1 MTARGSWYAEAVS
14 RPSAIDALVTLDD
27 LLAPDE
33 LREIAAL
40 YQGLHRVEVSI
51 ADRAGTI
58 VATSARD
65 TTAVRAALAQ
75 DGGEPIELAVP
86 PPSGHEPDAWLSLCP
101 MRYEGRHLAT
111 VLVGPYARDD
121 GARDGMVAV
130 ACHVAGMLEIIAHHA
145 HARVMTSALHAEA
158 MEESF
163 NELAA
168 KNERLQQAVD
178 HMQEVDRLKSSFL
191 ATVSHELRTP
201 LTSVIGYA
209 EMLYEGL
216 AGQLNNEQRE
226 YMQTILNK
234 ADQLLQLITSLL
246 ETSILESGDVP
257 MQRDPVALAPIIDRV
272 VSALGPQARARQV
285 EVRALDPELPR
296 ALGDARKIRQVLR
309 NLIANAV
316 KFTSDSGTIAISVH
330 VGPLSRHGSPADLG
344 LRVMIADSG
353 IGIPVENQELIVEP
367 FFQVDSSSTRRY
379 GGTGLGLTLA
389 KSYIEANG
397 GYIWVESAPGQ
408 GSAFTFSIP
417 AVPEE
422 LARHLARERAS
433 CSGRRGSHEP
443 AARRADEVGWAH
455 GSQANRSAPG
465 RGPGRRAEPGRGP
478 GAAAPDAGR
487 GSGRGRARPSPHAA
501 RGRARGDP
509 RRMEVRGADRAAP
522 RGAGR
527 ARQRRPGHAGQPG
540 QGRACGG
547 RGAGRA
553 VS

>member
-1 MTARGSWYAEAVS
+1 MKASGSWYAEAVS
-14 RPSAIDALVTLDD
+14 RPSAIDVPVTLDD

-33 LREIAAL
+33 LREVAAL
-40 YQGLHRVEVSI
+40 YQGLHRVDVSI
-51 ADRAGTI
+51 ADRAGTL

-65 TTAVRAALAQ
+65 TSAICAALAQ
-75 DGGEPIELAVP
+75 DRGQPVELPGA
-86 PPSGHEPDAWLSLCP
+86 SDTWLSLCP
-101 MRYEGRHLAT
+101 MHYEGRHLAT
-111 VLVGPYARDD
+111 VVVGPHAGDGGAARE
-121 GARDGMVAV
+121 GMVAV
-130 ACHVAGMLEIIAHHA
+130 ACHLAGMLEITAHHA
-145 HARVMTSALHAEA
+145 HARVMTSTLHSEA

-163 NELAA
+163 TELAA

-246 ETSILESGDVP
+246 ETSILESGAVA
-257 MQRDPVALAPIIDRV
+257 MQRDPVALAPMIDRV
-272 VSALGPQARARQV
+272 VSGLGPQARARRV
-285 EVRALDPELPR
+285 EVRALDPDLPR
-296 ALGDARKIRQVLR
+296 ALGDARKIRQVIR

-316 KFTSDSGTIAISVH
+316 KFTSDNGRIEIAVQ
-330 VGPLSRHGSPADLG
+330 VGPLSRHGVVRAGAEGARAAEVG
-344 LRVMIADSG
+344 LRVMVSDSG
-353 IGIPVENQELIVEP
+353 IGIPVENQELIFEP

-397 GYIWVESAPGQ
+397 GYIWVDSTPGQ

-422 LARHLARERAS
+422 LARYLAREHAS
-433 CSGRRGSHEP
+433 
-443 AARRADEVGWAH
+443 
-455 GSQANRSAPG
+455 
-465 RGPGRRAEPGRGP
+465 
-478 GAAAPDAGR
+478 
-487 GSGRGRARPSPHAA
+487 
-501 RGRARGDP
+501 
-509 RRMEVRGADRAAP
+509 
-522 RGAGR
+522 
-527 ARQRRPGHAGQPG
+527 
-540 QGRACGG
+540 
-547 RGAGRA
+547 
-553 VS
+553 

>member
-1 MTARGSWYAEAVS
+1 
-14 RPSAIDALVTLDD
+14 
-27 LLAPDE
+27 
-33 LREIAAL
+33 
-40 YQGLHRVEVSI
+40 
-51 ADRAGTI
+51 
-58 VATSARD
+58 
-65 TTAVRAALAQ
+65 
-75 DGGEPIELAVP
+75 
-86 PPSGHEPDAWLSLCP
+86 
-101 MRYEGRHLAT
+101 
-111 VLVGPYARDD
+111 
-121 GARDGMVAV
+121 
-130 ACHVAGMLEIIAHHA
+130 MLEIIAHHA
-145 HARVMTSALHAEA
+145 HARVMTSALHSEA

-201 LTSVIGYA
+201 LTSVIGYG

-246 ETSILESGDVP
+246 ETSILESGSVP

-272 VSALGPQARARQV
+272 VSALGPQARARRV

-316 KFTSDSGTIAISVH
+316 KVTSDSGTIEILVD
-330 VGPLSRHGSPADLG
+330 VGPLSRHGSQTDIG

-353 IGIPVENQELIVEP
+353 IGIPVENQELIFEP

-417 AVPEE
+417 AVADE
-422 LARHLARERAS
+422 LARYLATERAS
-433 CSGRRGSHEP
+433 
-443 AARRADEVGWAH
+443 
-455 GSQANRSAPG
+455 
-465 RGPGRRAEPGRGP
+465 
-478 GAAAPDAGR
+478 
-487 GSGRGRARPSPHAA
+487 
-501 RGRARGDP
+501 
-509 RRMEVRGADRAAP
+509 
-522 RGAGR
+522 
-527 ARQRRPGHAGQPG
+527 
-540 QGRACGG
+540 
-547 RGAGRA
+547 
-553 VS
+553 

>member
-1 MTARGSWYAEAVS
+1 MKGSGSWYAEAVS
-14 RPSAIDALVTLDD
+14 RPSAIDAPVTLDD

-33 LREIAAL
+33 LREVTAL
-40 YQGLHRVEVSI
+40 YQGLHRVDVSI
-51 ADRAGTI
+51 ADRAGTV

-65 TTAVRAALAQ
+65 TSAICAALAQ
-75 DGGEPIELAVP
+75 DRGEPVEIAGAP
-86 PPSGHEPDAWLSLCP
+86 GTWLSLCP

-111 VLVGPYARDD
+111 VVVGPHAAGG
-121 GARDGMVAV
+121 GAGEGMVPV
-130 ACHVAGMLEIIAHHA
+130 ACHAAGMLEMMAHHA
-145 HARVMTSALHAEA
+145 HARVMTSALHSEA

-163 NELAA
+163 TELAA

-246 ETSILESGDVP
+246 ETSILESGPVAL
-257 MQRDPVALAPIIDRV
+257 QRDPVALAPIIDRV
-272 VSALGPQARARQV
+272 VSGLGPQARARRV
-285 EVRALDPELPR
+285 EVRPLDPDLPR
-296 ALGDARKIRQVLR
+296 VLGDPRKIRQVLR

-316 KFTSDSGTIAISVH
+316 KFTSDNGRIEIAVQ
-330 VGPLSRHGSPADLG
+330 VGPLSRHGVEHAGAGGAGPAEVG
-344 LRVMIADSG
+344 LRVMVTDSG
-353 IGIPVENQELIVEP
+353 IGIPIENQELIFEP

-397 GYIWVESAPGQ
+397 GYIWVDSAPGQ
-408 GSAFTFSIP
+408 GSAFTFTIP

-422 LARHLARERAS
+422 LARYLARES
-433 CSGRRGSHEP
+433 TP
-443 AARRADEVGWAH
+443 
-455 GSQANRSAPG
+455 
-465 RGPGRRAEPGRGP
+465 
-478 GAAAPDAGR
+478 
-487 GSGRGRARPSPHAA
+487 
-501 RGRARGDP
+501 
-509 RRMEVRGADRAAP
+509 
-522 RGAGR
+522 
-527 ARQRRPGHAGQPG
+527 
-540 QGRACGG
+540 
-547 RGAGRA
+547 
-553 VS
+553 

>member
-1 MTARGSWYAEAVS
+1 MKGSGSWYAESVS
-14 RPSAIDALVTLDD
+14 RPSAIDASVTLDD

-33 LREIAAL
+33 LRELAAL
-40 YQGLHRVEVSI
+40 YQGLHRVDVSI
-51 ADRAGTI
+51 TDRAGNV
-58 VATSARD
+58 VASSARD
-65 TTAVRAALAQ
+65 TTAIRAVLEQ
-75 DGGEPIELAVP
+75 DRGEPVEIPGAP
-86 PPSGHEPDAWLSLCP
+86 GTWLSLCP

-111 VLVGPYARDD
+111 VVVGPH
-121 GARDGMVAV
+121 GAGGGGEGMVGV
-130 ACHVAGMLEIIAHHA
+130 ACHAAGMLEMIAHHA
-145 HARVMTSALHAEA
+145 HARVMTSALHSEA

-163 NELAA
+163 AELAA

-209 EMLYEGL
+209 EMLFEGL

-246 ETSILESGDVP
+246 ETSILESGPVNL
-257 MQRDPVALAPIIDRV
+257 QRDPVSLPQIIDRV
-272 VSALGPQARARQV
+272 VSGLGPQARARRV
-285 EVRALDPELPR
+285 EVRPLEPELPR

-316 KFTSDSGTIAISVH
+316 KFTSDNGRIEIAVE
-330 VGPLSRHGSPADLG
+330 VGPLSRHGIEHAAAARPAEVG
-344 LRVMIADSG
+344 LRVMVTDSG
-353 IGIPVENQELIVEP
+353 IGIPIENQELIFEP

-397 GYIWVESAPGQ
+397 GFIWVESTPGQ

-422 LARHLARERAS
+422 LERYLARER
-433 CSGRRGSHEP
+433 
-443 AARRADEVGWAH
+443 
-455 GSQANRSAPG
+455 
-465 RGPGRRAEPGRGP
+465 
-478 GAAAPDAGR
+478 
-487 GSGRGRARPSPHAA
+487 SP
-501 RGRARGDP
+501 
-509 RRMEVRGADRAAP
+509 
-522 RGAGR
+522 
-527 ARQRRPGHAGQPG
+527 
-540 QGRACGG
+540 
-547 RGAGRA
+547 
-553 VS
+553 

>member
-1 MTARGSWYAEAVS
+1 MKGSGSWYAESVS
-14 RPSAIDALVTLDD
+14 RPSAIDASVTLDD

-33 LREIAAL
+33 LRELAAL
-40 YQGLHRVEVSI
+40 YQGLHRVDVSI
-51 ADRAGTI
+51 ADRAGNV
-58 VATSARD
+58 VASSARD
-65 TTAVRAALAQ
+65 TTAIRAVLEQ
-75 DGGEPIELAVP
+75 DRGEPVEIPGAP
-86 PPSGHEPDAWLSLCP
+86 GTWLSLCP

-111 VLVGPYARDD
+111 VVVGPH
-121 GARDGMVAV
+121 GAGGGGGEGMVGV
-130 ACHVAGMLEIIAHHA
+130 ACHAAGMLEMIAHHA
-145 HARVMTSALHAEA
+145 HARVMTSALHSEA

-163 NELAA
+163 AELAA

-209 EMLYEGL
+209 EMLFEGL

-246 ETSILESGDVP
+246 ETSILESGPVNL
-257 MQRDPVALAPIIDRV
+257 QRDPVSLPQIIDRV
-272 VSALGPQARARQV
+272 VSGLGPQARARRV
-285 EVRALDPELPR
+285 EVRPLEPELPR

-316 KFTSDSGTIAISVH
+316 KFTSDNGRIEIAVE
-330 VGPLSRHGSPADLG
+330 VGPLSRHGIEHAAAARPAEVG
-344 LRVMIADSG
+344 LRVMVTDSG
-353 IGIPVENQELIVEP
+353 IGIPIENQELIFEP

-397 GYIWVESAPGQ
+397 GFIWVESTPGQ

-422 LARHLARERAS
+422 LERYLARERA
-433 CSGRRGSHEP
+433 P
-443 AARRADEVGWAH
+443 
-455 GSQANRSAPG
+455 
-465 RGPGRRAEPGRGP
+465 
-478 GAAAPDAGR
+478 
-487 GSGRGRARPSPHAA
+487 
-501 RGRARGDP
+501 
-509 RRMEVRGADRAAP
+509 
-522 RGAGR
+522 
-527 ARQRRPGHAGQPG
+527 
-540 QGRACGG
+540 
-547 RGAGRA
+547 
-553 VS
+553 

>member
-1 MTARGSWYAEAVS
+1 VTASGSWYAEAVS
-14 RPSAIDALVTLDD
+14 RPSAIDAPVTLDD
-27 LLAPDE
+27 LLAADE
-33 LREIAAL
+33 LREVAAL
-40 YQGLHRVEVSI
+40 YQGLHRVDVTI

-58 VATSARD
+58 VASSARE
-65 TTAVRAALAQ
+65 TTAIEAGLRQ
-75 DGGEPIELAVP
+75 DRGEPVELVVP
-86 PPSGHEPDAWLSLCP
+86 EWGAHGAWLSLCP
-101 MRYEGRHLAT
+101 MQYEGRHLAT
-111 VLVGPYARDD
+111 VVVGPHVRDGG
-121 GARDGMVAV
+121 GARDGMAAV

-145 HARVMTSALHAEA
+145 HARVMTSALHSEA

-163 NELAA
+163 TELAA

-246 ETSILESGDVP
+246 ETSILESGSLP
-257 MQRDPVALAPIIDRV
+257 MQRDPVSLAPIIDRV
-272 VSALGPQARARQV
+272 VSGLGPQARARRV
-285 EVRALDPELPR
+285 EVRPLDPALPR

-316 KFTSDSGTIAISVH
+316 KFTTDTGHIAISVA
-330 VGPLSRHGSPADLG
+330 VGPLSRHGSPGESG
-344 LRVMIADSG
+344 LRVRVADSG
-353 IGIPVENQELIVEP
+353 IGIPVENQELIFEP

-417 AVPEE
+417 AVPDE
-422 LARHLARERAS
+422 LERYLAGERAS
-433 CSGRRGSHEP
+433 
-443 AARRADEVGWAH
+443 
-455 GSQANRSAPG
+455 
-465 RGPGRRAEPGRGP
+465 
-478 GAAAPDAGR
+478 
-487 GSGRGRARPSPHAA
+487 
-501 RGRARGDP
+501 
-509 RRMEVRGADRAAP
+509 
-522 RGAGR
+522 
-527 ARQRRPGHAGQPG
+527 
-540 QGRACGG
+540 
-547 RGAGRA
+547 
-553 VS
+553 

>member
-1 MTARGSWYAEAVS
+1 MS
-14 RPSAIDALVTLDD
+14 RPSAIDAPVTLDD
-27 LLAPDE
+27 LLAADE
-33 LREIAAL
+33 LREVAAL
-40 YQGLHRVEVSI
+40 YHGLHRVDVSI

-65 TTAVRAALAQ
+65 TSAVSAALPQ
-75 DGGEPIELAVP
+75 DRGEPIEIAGAP
-86 PPSGHEPDAWLSLCP
+86 GTWLSLCP
-101 MRYEGRHLAT
+101 MQYEGRHLAT
-111 VLVGPYARDD
+111 VVVGPYAPASGGD
-121 GARDGMVAV
+121 GAREGMVAV

-145 HARVMTSALHAEA
+145 HARVMTSALHSEA

-163 NELAA
+163 TELAA

-246 ETSILESGDVP
+246 ETSILESGPVTL
-257 MQRDPVALAPIIDRV
+257 QRDPVALAPIIERV
-272 VSALGPQARARQV
+272 VSGLGPQARARRV
-285 EVRALDPELPR
+285 EVRPLDPELPR
-296 ALGDARKIRQVLR
+296 VLGDSRKIRQVLR

-316 KFTSDSGTIAISVH
+316 KFTSDNGRIEIAVQ
-330 VGPLSRHGSPADLG
+330 VGSLSRHGSQAEVG
-344 LRVMIADSG
+344 LRVMITDSG
-353 IGIPVENQELIVEP
+353 IGIPIENQELIFEP

-397 GYIWVESAPGQ
+397 GYIWVESKPGQ
-408 GSAFTFSIP
+408 GSAFTFSLP

-422 LARHLARERAS
+422 LARYLGRERA
-433 CSGRRGSHEP
+433 P
-443 AARRADEVGWAH
+443 
-455 GSQANRSAPG
+455 
-465 RGPGRRAEPGRGP
+465 
-478 GAAAPDAGR
+478 
-487 GSGRGRARPSPHAA
+487 
-501 RGRARGDP
+501 
-509 RRMEVRGADRAAP
+509 
-522 RGAGR
+522 
-527 ARQRRPGHAGQPG
+527 
-540 QGRACGG
+540 
-547 RGAGRA
+547 
-553 VS
+553 